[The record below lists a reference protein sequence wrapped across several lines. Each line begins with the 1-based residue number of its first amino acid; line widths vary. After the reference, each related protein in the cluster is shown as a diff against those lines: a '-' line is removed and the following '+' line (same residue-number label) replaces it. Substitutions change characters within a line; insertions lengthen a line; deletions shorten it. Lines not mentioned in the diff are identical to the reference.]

1 MKPKDPRSYE
11 FALDVFRAVHG
22 LTKELSTEADFE
34 LAQTL
39 HGLQPVSR
47 QLWESYRTGTTID
60 VQYSDDVCDAYLLRY
75 FPPYSRILR
84 SVVLPVILE
93 SRRHLPRSE
102 GAIRCCI
109 LGGGPAPEL
118 ASLHSLQQFL
128 NALDVNRRIDLIDAL
143 IIDHHGESWERITKA
158 VASRLNRL
166 SEGPKVS
173 TTTVEFALT
182 DPDWVE
188 QAASDLARSHL
199 LIIQNVL
206 NEIDIDQWP
215 AFIDL
220 LEEAVALLPD
230 GSIIVIADLK
240 KHGVSQN
247 RFQDV
252 CNRLKNQTLVKYQ
265 GDKKLNVD
273 KPGGLIGYHLLNGD
287 DGLIPR
293 TNVEIS
299 SAVLER
305 QTVRQESASFD
316 VLFKG

>member
-1 MKPKDPRSYE
+1 
-11 FALDVFRAVHG
+11 
-22 LTKELSTEADFE
+22 
-34 LAQTL
+34 
-39 HGLQPVSR
+39 
-47 QLWESYRTGTTID
+47 
-60 VQYSDDVCDAYLLRY
+60 
-75 FPPYSRILR
+75 
-84 SVVLPVILE
+84 
-93 SRRHLPRSE
+93 
-102 GAIRCCI
+102 
-109 LGGGPAPEL
+109 L

>member
-1 MKPKDPRSYE
+1 MKWVNPRSYE

-22 LTKELSTEADFE
+22 LTKEPSTESGEKLTE
-34 LAQTL
+34 LLQ
-39 HGLQPVSR
+39 GLRPVSR
-47 QLWESYRTGTTID
+47 QLWESYRTSSRID
-60 VQYSDDVCDAYLLRY
+60 VEYSDDVCDAYFLRY
-75 FPPYSRILR
+75 FPPYSRILQ
-84 SVVLPVILE
+84 SVVLQSKI
-93 SRRHLPRSE
+93 HLPRSE
-102 GAIRCCI
+102 GTIRCCI

-118 ASLHSLQQFL
+118 ASLHSYLRIL
-128 NALDVNRRIDLIDAL
+128 NALDFNRRIDLVDAL
-143 IIDHHGESWERITKA
+143 IIDHHGNSWERISKA
-158 VASRLNRL
+158 VAAQISRM
-166 SEGPKVS
+166 SEGPKVNA
-173 TTTVEFALT
+173 TTVQFTLT
-182 DPDWVE
+182 EPEWVE
-188 QAASDLARSHL
+188 QAEADLARSHL

-220 LEEAVALLPD
+220 LEEAVTLLPD

-240 KHGVSQN
+240 NHGVSQN

-299 SAVLER
+299 SVVLER
-305 QTVRQESASFD
+305 HARLLSQTENP
-316 VLFKG
+316 